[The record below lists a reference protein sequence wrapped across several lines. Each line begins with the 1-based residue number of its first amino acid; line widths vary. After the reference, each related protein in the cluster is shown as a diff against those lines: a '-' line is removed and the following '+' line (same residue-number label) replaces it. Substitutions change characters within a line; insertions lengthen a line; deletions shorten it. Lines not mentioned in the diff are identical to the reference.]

1 MLVRLGKLLD
11 GEGKSKKDDIDIGV
25 HDESGALYPPRNQK
39 KLFSTRLKIISER
52 ITQAF
57 TKKWLAFA
65 EEGINDVAF
74 LVKQRS
80 IIILM
85 ASLA

>member
-39 KLFSTRLKIISER
+39 KLFSTRLKIISKR
-52 ITQAF
+52 ITHAF
-57 TKKWLAFA
+57 TKKWMVLLIK
-65 EEGINDVAF
+65 GINVVA
-74 LVKQRS
+74 LLIEQR
-80 IIILM
+80 
-85 ASLA
+85 